1 MEEQRLYKADTLT
14 EAKES
19 LRRFK
24 QVFDKA
30 FQVAKVAEDYFGKD
44 LVDFQWKDNFKSEER
59 KDYINLL
66 IKFPHVR
73 ITNEEDEWI
82 DIQDLFVKIMVL
94 STGTMFSSPTFIRTT
109 YPLLQWVN
117 NYMHSHI
124 SFYRSDYKNWHN
136 MCLGRSQ
143 LTSTISSLNGDFD
156 LDIWGLY
163 FYELEKSVQVES
175 IKGVPYHRLSS
186 VTSKAEV
193 PVPNYYRINEANSY
207 NMDIGT
213 FQGLPEFLMYLL
225 HTVDI
230 EFAWNGE
237 CYVLGEPMLNFWIK
251 VSNAFIE
258 WINKMRFYRFP
269 RSMMCKYIISESKV
283 YRPTD
288 YASLQELPEENN
300 DYMDFYFKG
309 VPQKLTVFKEN
320 NDDSNIKEILLLSDN
335 YFVTLLSSILSNIN
349 RHYGREEIKY

>member
-1 MEEQRLYKADTLT
+1 MEEPRLYKTDTLT

-82 DIQDLFVKIMVL
+82 DIQDLFVKIGVMKTGNMC
-94 STGTMFSSPTFIRTT
+94 STPTFIRTT
-109 YPLLQWVN
+109 YPLIQWVN

-124 SFYRSDYKNWHN
+124 SFYSNNYKNWYN

-143 LTSTISSLNGDFD
+143 LSSTIYSLNEDFN

-175 IKGVPYHRLSS
+175 IKGVPYRRLSS
-186 VTSKAEV
+186 VTNKAEV
-193 PVPNYYRINEANSY
+193 PVPNYYRIDEANSY

-213 FQGLPEFLMYLL
+213 FEGLPEFLMYLL

-320 NDDSNIKEILLLSDN
+320 NDGSNVKEILLLNDN

>member
-59 KDYINLL
+59 KNYIYLL

-82 DIQDLFVKIMVL
+82 DIQDLLVRIMVL
-94 STGTMFSSPTFIRTT
+94 RTGAMYSYPTFIRTT

-124 SFYRSDYKNWHN
+124 SFYRSDYKNWHD

-143 LTSTISSLNGDFD
+143 LNSTINSLNGAFD

-193 PVPNYYRINEANSY
+193 PIPNYYRINEANSY

-213 FQGLPEFLMYLL
+213 FKGLPDFLIYLL

-288 YASLQELPEENN
+288 YADLQELPEENN

-320 NDDSNIKEILLLSDN
+320 NDGSNVKEILLLSDN
-335 YFVTLLSSILSNIN
+335 YFTTLLSSILSNIN
-349 RHYGREEIKY
+349 RHYGREKIKY